1 MIEVI
6 LETALNA
13 NVILGGKG
21 MLGLKRTQNGS
32 VFPSVFAVLSS
43 LVELLATFWLVLELC
58 PRRMW
63 IECRGSWLNRCIAPG
78 CMPVMLHLL
87 LVHLPEIHRF
97 LTANILGRITVY
109 LKHSKT
115 TSSPENM
122 L

>member
-58 PRRMW
+58 H
-63 IECRGSWLNRCIAPG
+63 EG
-78 CMPVMLHLL
+78 C
-87 LVHLPEIHRF
+87 
-97 LTANILGRITVY
+97 G
-109 LKHSKT
+109 
-115 TSSPENM
+115 
-122 L
+122 